1 MSRGG
6 HIFLT
11 ASDGEDENDC
21 VSEPVV
27 IGLAPKTNTQTI
39 IEFLQKVFDSAKN
52 PGLCKPSEFLN
63 IVVKYVSV
71 NESSFKEYTFLHN
84 LSCIAFKNL
93 NIYPWVSACSI
104 YLHQQDTPNTFVK
117 SFTHLVKTGILDNM
131 YDSFINTYHH
141 ELNFMIKHE
150 RDYFIDFFGLQT
162 LKTGYLLKDPSQK
175 IIETPQYM
183 MLRVAIGIHF
193 YASSMDILAKIQ
205 KSYDLMSRK
214 LFTHATPTLFNSC
227 TKNRQL
233 LSCFLLGTDDSIEG
247 LMQTTTDA
255 AIISKFAGGEGIHVS
270 NVRSHGTLIKST
282 NGQAAGLI
290 PMCRTLECIA
300 RWFDQGGKR
309 KGSISVYIE
318 PWHPDIFEFLDLK
331 RENGNDSLRA
341 RDLYYA
347 IWVPDL
353 FMRCVQNDE
362 PWYLMDPHTCPGL
375 TNVYGEAFDAL
386 YFEYTSQKKYKR
398 QIKARDLWFQIIE
411 TQIETGIPYICFKD
425 AANSKN
431 NQCNLGT
438 IKSSNLCTEIMEYSD
453 DEEYACCT
461 LASLNLPMFIIN
473 KSFDSDSFREAVFN
487 VVENLNKI
495 IDINYYPVE
504 ATRKS
509 NKNHRPLGIG
519 VQGLQDMFFK
529 LGFPFDSPEAR
540 KINRFVFESLYFYAI
555 RASCNL
561 SQQDGAYL
569 SILNSPI
576 DKGMFQFDLWKDEPR
591 ETKSSL
597 DWENLRKDV
606 IKYGVR
612 NSLLIALMPTQTTS
626 SILGSTE
633 CFEPISNNVYVRKVL
648 SGDHMIINKYLLK
661 DLHNAKIWSDTLYQ
675 KIIQSRGSIQ
685 SISEI
690 PSTIK
695 KLYRTAYELPFQAI
709 IDLAADRAPFVCQ
722 SQSMNLFFNDPDYE
736 QITRALFYGWKMG
749 LKTGS
754 YYIRSK
760 PKFEA
765 NAQQLVIEK
774 PQKRMGVV
782 ECHDDVCVVCSS

>member
-1 MSRGG
+1 MSR
-6 HIFLT
+6 HVVSQI
-11 ASDGEDENDC
+11 NDN
-21 VSEPVV
+21 VSESVFGV
-27 IGLAPKTNTQTI
+27 AKGSSRQIVL
-39 IEFLQKVFDSAKN
+39 EFLQKVFDASKT
-52 PGLCKPSEFLN
+52 GLCSPSDFLN
-63 IVVKYVSV
+63 VVSKYV
-71 NESSFKEYTFLHN
+71 EIHDSSFREYTFLHN
-84 LSCIAFKNL
+84 LSCIAFKDL
-93 NIYPWVSACSI
+93 NIYPWVSACAI
-104 YLHQQDTPNTFVK
+104 YIHQQETPDTFSK
-117 SFTHLVKTGILDNM
+117 SFLSLIRCGILDDL
-131 YDSFINTYHH
+131 YEQFITKYHH
-141 ELNFMIKHE
+141 ELNFFIKRE
-150 RDYFIDFFGLQT
+150 RDYLIDFFGLQT
-162 LKTGYLLKDPSQK
+162 LKTGYLLKDPTQK
-175 IIETPQYM
+175 IMETPQYM
-183 MLRVAIGIHF
+183 IMRVAIGIHF
-193 YASSMDILAKIQ
+193 VSSSTNVLDKIQ
-205 KSYDLMSRK
+205 KTYDLMSRK

-309 KGSISVYIE
+309 KGSISVYLE

-341 RDLYYA
+341 KDLYYA

-362 PWYLMDPHTCPGL
+362 PWYLFDPHVCPGL
-375 TNVYGEAFDAL
+375 DSVFGEAFDNL
-386 YFEYTSQKKYKR
+386 YFEYCSQKKYKK
-398 QIKARDLWFQIIE
+398 QVKARDLWFQIVE

-425 AANSKN
+425 SANSKN
-431 NQCNLGT
+431 NQANLGT

-453 DEEYACCT
+453 DTEYACCT
-461 LASLNLPMFIIN
+461 LASLNLPMFIVN
-473 KSFDSDSFREAVFN
+473 KAFDIKLFQEAVVN

-495 IDINYYPVE
+495 IDVNYYPVE

-509 NKNHRPLGIG
+509 NKTHRPLGIG

-540 KINRFVFESLYFYAI
+540 KINRFVFESMYFYAV
-555 RASCNL
+555 RASCDL
-561 SQQDGAYL
+561 ARTDGAYM
-569 SILNSPI
+569 SILNSPM
-576 DKGMFQFDLWKDEPR
+576 DKGLFQFDLWKDEPR
-591 ETKSSL
+591 ETKSL
-597 DWENLRKDV
+597 DWTGLREDIV
-606 IKYGVR
+606 KYGVR

-633 CFEPISNNVYVRKVL
+633 CFEPISNNIYVRKVL

-661 DLHNAKIWSDTLYQ
+661 DLYDLKIWSDALYQ
-675 KIIQSRGSIQ
+675 KIIQNRGSIQ
-685 SISEI
+685 NIPEI
-690 PSTIK
+690 PVKIK
-695 KLYRTAYELPFQAI
+695 KLYQTAYELPFQAI

-736 QITRALFYGWKMG
+736 QITRALFYGWKLG